1 MKIDRAWATPLTI
14 GAFGLL
20 AVTGVLMF
28 FHLDSGLNKLAH
40 EWLGWVLLAGVAMHV
55 LANMLSFKRCFAHRM
70 GRSLI
75 GVFALLLGLSFL
87 PLGGAGGQGSE
98 PPFAAPVRSL
108 AAVPAP
114 VLAQVAGVSPQ
125 QMQQRMRDAGL
136 QPVTGQESVQTLA
149 GGDLRRQ
156 VGLLSKLLKPTAG

>member
-40 EWLGWVLLAGVAMHV
+40 EWLGWVLLAGVGLHLA
-55 LANMLSFKRCFAHRM
+55 ANMLSFKRYFVQPL
-70 GRSLI
+70 GRALI
-75 GVFALLLGLSFL
+75 GVFGLLLALSFL
-87 PLGGAGGQGSE
+87 PLGGGEGSE

-108 AAVPAP
+108 ATAPAP
-114 VLAQVAGVSPQ
+114 VLAQVAGITPQ
-125 QMQQRMRDAGL
+125 AMQQRLRAAGL
-136 QPVTGQESVQTLA
+136 QPVTGQESVQALA

-156 VGLLSKLLKPTAG
+156 MGLLNKLLKPAG